1 MNDYDVLIYTSYLH
15 IIGGIET
22 FIVNFIDLLKNDYK
36 IGVLCPKLPED
47 MRQILSR
54 RADVLQN
61 NTEIR
66 CKTLVMV
73 RMMDN
78 MPHNVTYEKSVRM
91 CHATKSNP
99 TWAIKQDC
107 DMVVHVSEASRTS
120 FNSDGDI
127 IHNPLI
133 KNPEKALLLVSAT
146 RVPALDKGK
155 NAERMLKLAE
165 MFANAKINFIWL
177 NFSDAPLKNAPKG
190 FINVGTYHDLQ
201 PYIEKA
207 DYLVQLSDQE
217 GFGYSVLEALIHKT
231 AVLCTPFSTTKELGV
246 LDGLNGYILP
256 FDMNFDVKKLLN
268 VPKFEYEWD
277 NARIKAQWD
286 KIFSEKTKYNPNK
299 LVNVRVIKEY
309 RDLELNRVL
318 KNGTRLQMRERR
330 AKYVKD
336 LGFIE
341 IMR

>member
-22 FIVNFIDLLKNDYK
+22 FIINFIDLLMNDYK
-36 IGVLCPKLPED
+36 IGVFCPKLPED

-54 RADVLQN
+54 RADVLQS

-78 MPHNVTYEKSVRM
+78 MPRNVTYEKSVRM
-91 CHATKSNP
+91 CHACKSNP

-107 DMVVHVSEASRTS
+107 DKVVHVSEASKTS
-120 FNSDGDI
+120 FQSDGDI
-127 IHNPLI
+127 IYNPLI
-133 KNPEKALLLVSAT
+133 KSPEEALLLVSAT

-190 FINVGTYHDLQ
+190 FINMGTFHDLQ

-231 AVLCTPFSTTKELGV
+231 AVICTPFSTTEELGV
-246 LDGLNGYILP
+246 LDGVNGYIVP
-256 FDMNFDVKKLLN
+256 FDMNFNVEKLLN

-286 KIFSEKTKYNPNK
+286 KIFSEKPKYNPNK
-299 LVNVRVIKEY
+299 LVNIRVIKEY
-309 RDLELNRVL
+309 RDIELDKVL
-318 KNGTRLQMRERR
+318 KSGTRLQMRGRR
-330 AKYVKD
+330 AKYLKD

>member
-1 MNDYDVLIYTSYLH
+1 MYDVVLYTSYLH

-22 FIVNFIDLLKNDYK
+22 FIINFIDLLKDDYR
-36 IGVLCPKLPED
+36 IGVLCPKLPDE

-54 RADVLQN
+54 RADVLQS

-78 MPHNVTYEKSVRM
+78 MPRNVTYEKSIRM

-107 DMVVHVSEASRTS
+107 DRVVHVSEASKTS
-120 FNSDGDI
+120 FQSDGDI
-127 IHNPLI
+127 IYNPLI
-133 KNPEKALLLVSAT
+133 KNPDKALLLVSAT

-190 FINVGTYHDLQ
+190 FINVGTFHDLQ

-217 GFGYSVLEALIHKT
+217 GFGYSVLEALIHNT

-246 LDGLNGYILP
+246 LDGVNGYIVP
-256 FDMNFDVKKLLN
+256 FDMNFNVEKLLN

-286 KIFSEKTKYNPNK
+286 KIFSEKPKYNPNK

>member
-22 FIVNFIDLLKNDYK
+22 FIINFIDLLKADYK
-36 IGVLCPKLPED
+36 IGVLCPKLPDD

-54 RADVLQN
+54 RADVLQS

-73 RMMDN
+73 RMMDT

-91 CHATKSNP
+91 CHACKSNP

-107 DMVVHVSEASRTS
+107 DKIVHVSEASKTS
-120 FNSDGDI
+120 FQSDGDI
-127 IHNPLI
+127 IYNPLI

-190 FINVGTYHDLQ
+190 FINVGTFHDLQ

-246 LDGLNGYILP
+246 LDGVNGYILP
-256 FDMNFDVKKLLN
+256 FDMNFNVEKLLN
-268 VPKFEYEWD
+268 VPKFEYVWD

-286 KIFSEKTKYNPNK
+286 KIFSEKPKYNPNK
-299 LVNVRVIKEY
+299 LVNVRVVKEY
-309 RDLELNRVL
+309 RDIELNRVL
-318 KNGTRLQMRERR
+318 KRETRLQMRERR

>member
-1 MNDYDVLIYTSYLH
+1 MYDVVLYTSYLH

-22 FIVNFIDLLKNDYK
+22 FIINFIDLLKDDYR

-54 RADVLQN
+54 RADVLQSN
-61 NTEIR
+61 IEIR

-91 CHATKSNP
+91 CHACKSNP

-107 DMVVHVSEASRTS
+107 DRVVHVSEASKTS
-120 FNSDGDI
+120 FQSDGDI
-127 IHNPLI
+127 IYNPLI

-190 FINVGTYHDLQ
+190 FINVGTFHDLQ

-217 GFGYSVLEALIHKT
+217 GLGYSVLEALIHKT
-231 AVLCTPFSTTKELGV
+231 AVICTPFSTTKELGV
-246 LDGLNGYILP
+246 LDGVNGYILP
-256 FDMNFDVKKLLN
+256 FDMNFNVEKLLN
-268 VPKFEYEWD
+268 VPKFEYVWD

-286 KIFSEKTKYNPNK
+286 KIFSEKPKYNPNK
-299 LVNVRVIKEY
+299 LVNVQVVREY
-309 RDLELNRVL
+309 RDIELNKVL
-318 KNGTRLQMRERR
+318 KSGTRLQMRELR
-330 AKYVKD
+330 AKYLKD

>member
-15 IIGGIET
+15 VIGGIET
-22 FIVNFIDLLKNDYK
+22 FIINFIDLLKNDYK

-107 DMVVHVSEASRTS
+107 DKVVHVSEASKTS
-120 FNSDGDI
+120 FHSDGDI
-127 IHNPLI
+127 IYNPLL

-190 FINVGTYHDLQ
+190 FINVGTFHDMQ

-231 AVLCTPFSTTKELGV
+231 AVICTPFSTTKELGV
-246 LDGLNGYILP
+246 LDGVNGYIVP
-256 FDMNFDVKKLLN
+256 FDMNFNVEKLLN
-268 VPKFEYEWD
+268 IPKFEYVWD
-277 NARIKAQWD
+277 NARIKTQWD
-286 KIFSEKTKYNPNK
+286 KIFSEKPKYNPNK

-309 RDLELNRVL
+309 RDIELDKVL
-318 KNGTRLQMRERR
+318 KSGTRLQMRKRR
-330 AKYVKD
+330 AKYLKD

>member
-1 MNDYDVLIYTSYLH
+1 MYDVVLYTSYLH

-22 FIVNFIDLLKNDYK
+22 FIINFIDILKDDYR

-47 MRQILSR
+47 MRQILSG
-54 RADVLQN
+54 RADVLQS

-107 DMVVHVSEASRTS
+107 DRVVHVSEASKTS

-127 IHNPLI
+127 IYNPLI

-190 FINVGTYHDLQ
+190 FINVGTFHDLQ

-231 AVLCTPFSTTKELGV
+231 AVICTPFSTTKELGV
-246 LDGLNGYILP
+246 LDSVNGYIVP
-256 FDMNFDVKKLLN
+256 FDMNFNVEKLLN
-268 VPKFEYEWD
+268 VPKFEYVWD

-286 KIFSEKTKYNPNK
+286 KIFSEKPKYNPNK

-309 RDLELNRVL
+309 RDLELGRVL